1 MNYDL
6 LIKQTEDFVKKYM
19 REHGNPV
26 LPYHNLLHT
35 QHIVS
40 VTNKIAKH
48 YALTDKEFFI
58 VISAAWFL
66 HSGHYKDI
74 LHPEEASTKM
84 AEEFLKNSGVEEETI
99 NAIKKCILATK
110 IPKAPDTLLEKII
123 CDGDSFYI
131 GTEKFSEYNKLK
143 RKEFELRNNINI
155 DKDDWRKSTIQ
166 FFEGHQYYTDYGKEH
181 LNKNKMEN
189 LQKLKKKDP
198 LLTSPGNPGSA
209 LAGQT
214 ETIEKSDKNKKN
226 EMNSPE
232 RTIETM
238 FRITSSN
245 SQRLSEQ
252 ADTKANI
259 LISVNA
265 IITSV
270 LLTVIVRRMDEYPR
284 FIIPVLILLFVN
296 LVTIIFSILATRP
309 NIPNGIFTQTDFK
322 QNKVNLLFFG
332 NFFKMGFD
340 DYSKSML
347 QVMSDRQSLY
357 LNLLRNLHEQGVVLG
372 RKYKMLKTAY
382 NIFMFG
388 LILSVIAFLIASA
401 FFSDKNIVQP

>member
-1 MNYDL
+1 M
-6 LIKQTEDFVKKYM
+6 IKQTENFVTKYIH
-19 REHGNPV
+19 ENDNPD
-26 LPYHNLLHT
+26 LLYHNILHT

-48 YALTDKEFFI
+48 CALKDKEFFI
-58 VISAAWFL
+58 VITAAWFL
-66 HSGHYKDI
+66 HSGYYKDI
-74 LHPEEASTKM
+74 LHPEEASAKM
-84 AEEFLKNSGVEEETI
+84 AEEFLKNSGVEEESI
-99 NAIKKCILATK
+99 HSIKKCILATK
-110 IPKAPDTLLEKII
+110 IPKTPGTLLEEII
-123 CDGDSFYI
+123 WDANSFYI
-131 GTEKFSEYNKLK
+131 GSEKFSGYNKLK
-143 RKEFELRNNINI
+143 RKEFELRNRTNI
-155 DKDDWRKSTIQ
+155 DKDDWIKSTIQ
-166 FFEGHQYYTDYGKEH
+166 LFEDHQYYTDYGKEH
-181 LNKNKMEN
+181 LNKPKMEN
-189 LQKLKKKDP
+189 LHKLKKKDP
-198 LLTSPGNPGSA
+198 LLTSSENPA
-209 LAGQT
+209 LADQA
-214 ETIEKSDKNKKN
+214 ETIEKSDKTKKS

-265 IITSV
+265 IIISV

-284 FIIPVLILLFVN
+284 FVIPVLILLFVN

-309 NIPNGIFTQTDFK
+309 NIPNGIFTQTDLK

-340 DYSKSML
+340 DYYKSML
-347 QVMSDRQSLY
+347 LVMGDRQVLY
-357 LNLLRNLHEQGVVLG
+357 LNLLRNLYEQGVVLG
-372 RKYKMLKTAY
+372 RKYKMLKVAY

-388 LILSVIAFLIASA
+388 LILSVIAFLIASV
-401 FFSDKNIVQP
+401 FFSDKNIIIQT

>member
-1 MNYDL
+1 MNYEL
-6 LIKQTEDFVKKYM
+6 LIKQAEDFVRKYIH
-19 REHGNPV
+19 ENDNPA
-26 LPYHNLLHT
+26 LLYHNL
-35 QHIVS
+35 QHVRNIVS

-58 VISAAWFL
+58 VTSAAWFL
-66 HSGHYKDI
+66 HSGYYKDI

-84 AEEFLKNSGVEEETI
+84 AEQFFKNSGVEEETI
-99 NAIKKCILATK
+99 QSIKKCILATK
-110 IPKAPDTLLEKII
+110 NPKTPDTLLEEII
-123 CDGDSFYI
+123 CDGDSFYL
-131 GTEKFSEYNKLK
+131 GTENFSWYNRLK
-143 RKEFELRNNINI
+143 RKEFELRNNIKI
-155 DKDDWRKSTIQ
+155 DKNDWKKNTIQ
-166 FFEGHQYYTDYGKEH
+166 IFEDHQYYTDYGKEH

-189 LQKLKKKDP
+189 LHKLKKKDP
-198 LLTSPGNPGSA
+198 MPASSVNPDTT

-214 ETIEKSDKNKKN
+214 EPIEKSDKSKKS
-226 EMNSPE
+226 ETNSPD

-270 LLTVIVRRMDEYPR
+270 LLTVIVRRIDEYPR
-284 FIIPVLILLFVN
+284 FIIPVIILLFVN

-309 NIPNGIFTQTDFK
+309 NIPKGIFTQTDFK

-340 DYSKSML
+340 DYYKSML
-347 QVMSDRQSLY
+347 QVMGDRQSLY
-357 LNLLRNLHEQGVVLG
+357 LNLLRNLYEQGVVLG
-372 RKYKMLKTAY
+372 RKYKMLKVAY
-382 NIFMFG
+382 NIFMYG

-401 FFSDKNIVQP
+401 FFSDQNTVQP

>member
-1 MNYDL
+1 MNYQP
-6 LIKQTEDFVKKYM
+6 LINQAEDFVKKYI
-19 REHGNPV
+19 HDHDNHH
-26 LPYHNLLHT
+26 LLYHNLLHT

-48 YALTDKEFFI
+48 YALKDKEFFI
-58 VISAAWFL
+58 VITAAWFL
-66 HSGHYKDI
+66 HSGYYKDM

-84 AEEFLKNSGVEEETI
+84 AEGFLKNSGVDEEAI
-99 NAIKKCILATK
+99 DSIKKCILATK
-110 IPKAPDTLLEKII
+110 IPQTPDTLLEEIV
-123 CDGDSFYI
+123 CDGNLFYI
-131 GTEKFSEYNKLK
+131 GTEKFSEYNRLK
-143 RKEFELRNNINI
+143 RKEFELRNNIN
-155 DKDDWRKSTIQ
+155 KNDWRKNTIQ
-166 FFEGHQYYTDYGKEH
+166 FFETHQYYTDYCKEH
-181 LNKNKMEN
+181 LNKTKMEN
-189 LQKLKKKDP
+189 LHKLKKKDP
-198 LLTSPGNPGSA
+198 LLTSSTNPGTT

-214 ETIEKSDKNKKN
+214 ETIEKSDKNKKS
-226 EMNSPE
+226 ETNSPE

-238 FRITSSN
+238 FRITASN

-265 IITSV
+265 IIISV
-270 LLTVIVRRMDEYPR
+270 LLTVIVRRMEEYPR
-284 FIIPVLILLFVN
+284 FVIPVLILLFVN

-309 NIPNGIFTQTDFK
+309 NIPNGIFNETDLK

-347 QVMSDRQSLY
+347 QVMGDRQSLF

-372 RKYKMLKTAY
+372 RKYKMLKVAY

-401 FFSDKNIVQP
+401 FSSGKI

>member
-1 MNYDL
+1 MNYEL
-6 LIKQTEDFVKKYM
+6 LIRQTEDFVKKYM
-19 REHGNPV
+19 HDHDNPH
-26 LPYHNLLHT
+26 LLYHNLLHT
-35 QHIVS
+35 QNIVS
-40 VTNKIAKH
+40 VTIKIAKH
-48 YALTDKEFFI
+48 YALKDKEFFI
-58 VISAAWFL
+58 VITAAWFL

-74 LHPEEASTKM
+74 LHPEDASAKM
-84 AEEFLKNSGVEEETI
+84 TEEFLKNSGVEEETI

-110 IPKAPDTLLEKII
+110 IPKAPDILLEKII
-123 CDGDSFYI
+123 CDADSFYI
-131 GTEKFSEYNKLK
+131 ASEKFSEYNKLK

-155 DKDDWRKSTIQ
+155 DKDDWRKTTIQ
-166 FFEGHQYYTDYGKEH
+166 FFEDHQYYTDYGKEH

-198 LLTSPGNPGSA
+198 LLTSPENPGSA
-209 LAGQT
+209 NAGQT
-214 ETIEKSDKNKKN
+214 ETIEKGDKIKKS
-226 EMNSPE
+226 EINSPE

-296 LVTIIFSILATRP
+296 LITIIFSILATRP
-309 NIPNGIFTQTDFK
+309 NIPKGIFTQTDFK

-340 DYSKSML
+340 DYYKSML
-347 QVMSDRQSLY
+347 QVMSDRQVLY
-357 LNLLRNLHEQGVVLG
+357 LNLLRNLYEQGVVLG
-372 RKYKMLKTAY
+372 RKYKMLKVAY

-401 FFSDKNIVQP
+401 FFSDQNIVQP